1 MASIP
6 VGLKGEHR
14 RLVTSDIAIDF
25 LGLEGARV
33 LGTPWMIMLLEMTAR
48 NSLVPL
54 LDAGYDSVGTEVN
67 VRHLA
72 ATPLGMEVRF
82 ESEVIAVEQRKVR
95 FKVAAFDE
103 KEQIAEGRHERSVI
117 NIERFANRLADK
129 QALSLTAQSRKW

>member
-1 MASIP
+1 MATISI
-6 VGLKGEHR
+6 GIKGEHR
-14 RLVTSDIAIDF
+14 RHVTSDIAIDF
-25 LGLEGARV
+25 LGVEGARV

-103 KEQIAEGRHERSVI
+103 KEQIAEGTHERSVI
-117 NIERFANRLADK
+117 NIERFAKRLAEK
-129 QALSLTAQSRKW
+129 RA